1 MVGQQGGAFP
11 EHASVP
17 ALKLIDFG
25 MARQLGVFHNSNLY
39 RASMVIF
46 VLMTGRQPVGP
57 AERSTY
63 KGIVTEATEILPHG
77 NGDNYPTLD
86 PDLRDLMALCLA
98 MNESDRP
105 SLAVALQAAEAG
117 VAKTA
122 DSYAPYVRRETDE
135 HIRMVLKYLIYDAD
149 SNEPSADLDTI
160 LAADQSREG

>member
-57 AERSTY
+57 SF
-63 KGIVTEATEILPHG
+63 HG
-77 NGDNYPTLD
+77 TPPNSNSPKLK
-86 PDLRDLMALCLA
+86 PISLVPK
-98 MNESDRP
+98 NE
-105 SLAVALQAAEAG
+105 
-117 VAKTA
+117 
-122 DSYAPYVRRETDE
+122 
-135 HIRMVLKYLIYDAD
+135 
-149 SNEPSADLDTI
+149 
-160 LAADQSREG
+160 